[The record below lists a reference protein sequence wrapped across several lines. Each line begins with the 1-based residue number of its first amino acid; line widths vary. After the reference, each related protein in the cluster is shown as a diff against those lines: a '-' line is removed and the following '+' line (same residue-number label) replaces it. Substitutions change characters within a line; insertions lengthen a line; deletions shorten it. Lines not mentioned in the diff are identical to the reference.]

1 MVEVP
6 IFLLN
11 EKRWVKVE
19 VQLRTIAMEFWANLE
34 HKLRYK
40 KDLSPDLLE
49 LTSNELLECAEL
61 SAALDLRMQR
71 IRDVLET
78 SEEKE

>member
-1 MVEVP
+1 M
-6 IFLLN
+6 
-11 EKRWVKVE
+11 
-19 VQLRTIAMEFWANLE
+19 
-34 HKLRYK
+34 
-40 KDLSPDLLE
+40 LE